1 MTSFLIQDVRV
12 FDGEN
17 AIEKGSVLVENGRIS
32 KVTSSTISFSGP
44 TYSRPGHTI
53 LPGLID
59 THIHANSANV
69 VALPQ
74 ALRFGV
80 TTVGRVYFVFVCLDL
95 T

>member
-1 MTSFLIQDVRV
+1 MASFLIKDVRI

-17 AIEKGSVLVENGRIS
+17 TIEKGSVLVDDGKIS
-32 KVTSSTISFSGP
+32 KVTSGTIDFNGP
-44 TYSRPGHTI
+44 TYSRPGHTL

-80 TTVGRVYFVFVCLDL
+80 TTVGRIRYICS
-95 T
+95 

>member
-1 MTSFLIQDVRV
+1 MTSFLIKDVRI

-17 AIEKGSVLVENGRIS
+17 TIEKGSVLAENGKIS
-32 KVTSSTISFSGP
+32 KVTSSAIDFDGP
-44 TYSRPGHTI
+44 TFSRPGHTL

-59 THIHANSANV
+59 SHIHANSANP

-80 TTVGRVYFVFVCLDL
+80 TTVGRIRYVFL
-95 T
+95 